1 MGRKRMSIEEI
12 NAKLVNIIRSALNDN
27 TIEAGTEINE
37 IALDSLRA
45 IKIVIMIEKTF
56 GIRFENE
63 NLLLHNY
70 ERVYDIGRYIEGKM
84 V

>member
-1 MGRKRMSIEEI
+1 MPIEEI
-12 NAKLVNIIRSALNDN
+12 NIKLVNIIRSALNDN

-56 GIRFENE
+56 GIRFEGE

-70 ERVYDIGRYIEGKM
+70 QRVYDIGRYIEDKM
-84 V
+84 A